1 MVSFIG
7 IGIFSSSYKLEASN
21 SQLLLISGGP
31 LAVNW
36 FNDFYKHIADSPLSH
51 WLEVLPAQIA
61 SWQKE
66 QQHGDFTKWIKL
78 LNKLPE
84 ITPSSINLQNKVE
97 FGHASDISEYAQKQV
112 VGLLKQFMPWR
123 KGPFHLFGI
132 HIDTEWRSDW
142 KWDRVQP
149 HIQPLKN
156 RYVLDVGCGS
166 GYHMW
171 RMLGEEA
178 KMVVGADPSQLFL
191 MQFQAMK
198 HFNTDSR
205 IHLLPVGVE
214 QLPELKAF
222 DTVFSMGVLYHRRS
236 PIDFLYQLKNQLRK
250 GGELVLETLVVEG
263 NETTVLMP
271 GERYAQ
277 MRNVWYLPSTA
288 ALTVWMQRVG
298 FKNIRVV
305 DVAPTSLEEQ
315 RATQWMDGQSLRD
328 FLDPNDQ
335 SKTIE
340 GYPAPL
346 RAVLVAEC

>member
-1 MVSFIG
+1 M
-7 IGIFSSSYKLEASN
+7 
-21 SQLLLISGGP
+21 
-31 LAVNW
+31 AVNW
-36 FNDFYKHIADSPLSH
+36 FNDFYKQIADSALSH

-61 SWQKE
+61 TWQKE
-66 QQHGDFTKWIKL
+66 QLHGDFAKWVKL
-78 LNKLPE
+78 LDKLPQ
-84 ITPSSINLQNKVE
+84 TAPSSIELKDRVK
-97 FGHASDISEYAQKQV
+97 FGLESDISEYTQKLIT
-112 VGLLKQFMPWR
+112 GLLKQFTPWR
-123 KGPFHLFGI
+123 KGPFHVHGI

-142 KWDRVQP
+142 KWDRVLP
-149 HIQPLKN
+149 HIHSLKN
-156 RYVLDVGCGS
+156 RLVLDVGCGS

-191 MQFQAMK
+191 MQFQAIK
-198 HFNTDSR
+198 HFNPDPR
-205 IHLLPVGVE
+205 IHLLPIGVE

-250 GGELVLETLVVEG
+250 GGELVLETLVVDG
-263 NETTVLMP
+263 DDQTVLMA

-288 ALTVWMQRVG
+288 ALTLWMHRVG
-298 FKNIRVV
+298 FKNIKVV
-305 DVAPTSLEEQ
+305 DVAPTTLEEQ
-315 RATQWMDGQSLRD
+315 RATEWMESQSLVD

-335 SKTIE
+335 TKTIE

-346 RAVLVAEC
+346 RAVIVAES

>member
-1 MVSFIG
+1 M
-7 IGIFSSSYKLEASN
+7 
-21 SQLLLISGGP
+21 
-31 LAVNW
+31 AVNW

-51 WLEVLPAQIA
+51 WLEVLPAQITT
-61 SWQKE
+61 WQKE
-66 QQHGDFTKWIKL
+66 RLHGDFTKWVKL

-84 ITPSSINLQNKVE
+84 TPSSLPSSSINLQDKVE
-97 FGHASDISEYAQKQV
+97 FGHSSDVSEYTQKQI
-112 VGLLKQFMPWR
+112 VGLLKQFRPWR
-123 KGPFHLFGI
+123 KGPFHINGI

-149 HIQPLKN
+149 HIKPLKG

-191 MQFQAMK
+191 MQFQAIK
-198 HFNTDSR
+198 HFNPDPR

-250 GGELVLETLVVEG
+250 GGELVLETLVVQGDEQ
-263 NETTVLMP
+263 TVLMP

-288 ALTVWMQRVG
+288 ALTVWLQRVG

-305 DVAPTSLEEQ
+305 DVALTSLDEQ
-315 RATQWMDGQSLRD
+315 RATEWMESQSLVD
-328 FLDPNDQ
+328 FLDPNDH

-346 RAVLVAEC
+346 RAVFVAQC